1 MLGRREVGSLE
12 LLRGLPG
19 HRAQLLVPI
28 ADPQLRIVAGAKSE
42 QFIDHELSLA
52 ALHLNPLYWTCEYVG
67 LHLVVD
73 AVADADR
80 GTKQL
85 VNAFKA
91 GGDVHA
97 VSQGSVAQPG
107 RRPDIADKD
116 VGAN

>member
-73 AVADADR
+73 PVADSDPAP
-80 GTKQL
+80 QHL
-85 VNAFKA
+85 VNAFNPA
-91 GGDVHA
+91 
-97 VSQGSVAQPG
+97 AQLHPT
-107 RRPDIADKD
+107 PPT
-116 VGAN
+116 